1 MNMSRLHSL
10 CASLCVLCAGS
21 AAGGIKCVAHRG
33 DYPDAPEHSMA
44 AYRNAVERGSEVLKL
59 DVHPSRD
66 GVIVLSHDP
75 TFKRTM
81 GWDAKIREHDW
92 AEIRRH
98 TYLLGGQPTRERA
111 VSLPEALEVVKSI
124 PEFWIDFKSFD
135 PDFAERVLAT
145 FAQFGIGQDRLMVA
159 TYNGDALQYFRKA
172 HPSIRRIAHIDFCE
186 QDGKWSLSFERH
198 LGILC
203 RKAADGEPYSPEVA
217 EHILECARTLD
228 LWGVNLCAVP
238 QVVTP
243 RLVARLHGEGLAVS
257 LALVH
262 DAATARVFANH
273 GGDFVVTRDRRV
285 VAPIICAG
293 QKKELCWQCGPN
305 ARIEGDLLIVDV
317 PVGEEKTGGLAT
329 AEIDLSAW
337 DGKPVGAEIV
347 ASGERIAK
355 PLNWYTGLKFQ
366 FEYEDALSGEW
377 SYPNT
382 PSRLGDF
389 PTQTIRVSDLSSGVS
404 RSKARM
410 MIGLQ
415 ETSGRA
421 VFDLST
427 LRIGDPA
434 PLWPVTNQTHRCAYS
449 GSLNAEAQRRGETQ
463 SGNLAILSTQ
473 SSGENASA
481 PLRLC
486 VKKLRGV
493 MSPSRKDPPF
503 MTEADFDTL
512 QSWGVTLIRY
522 QMSSNDERPEGED
535 PVAWFDRWLAP
546 KLDHF
551 DSFVLPQAAKRG
563 MKVVLDLHEAPGG
576 RDEANEMRMFHDE
589 RLAAHFVE
597 TWRRIAERFRGREGI
612 YGYDLVNEPMQT
624 SEAAPGCDFW
634 TLQKRAA
641 EAIREI
647 DPDTPILV
655 ECNSQD
661 DPAAFASFSP
671 LDLVN
676 VIYEVHMYKPL
687 AYTHQG
693 VMWKQGELRS
703 YPDDTKG
710 WNKDYLRAC
719 LKPVRD
725 FQLRHGAKIYVGEF
739 SAVAWAPGADQYL
752 RDCID
757 LFEEYGW
764 DWTYH
769 AFRESGVWNV
779 EWEGPD
785 RDSLGPAK
793 GDTPRKKALL
803 EGLRRE

>member
-172 HPSIRRIAHIDFCE
+172 HPSIRRIVHIDFCE

-203 RKAADGEPYSPEVA
+203 RKAADGEPYSPDVA

-243 RLVARLHGEGLAVS
+243 GLVARLHGEGLAVS

-347 ASGERIAK
+347 AGGERIAK

-382 PSRLGDF
+382 QSRLGDF
-389 PTQTIRVSDLSSGVS
+389 PAQTIRVSDLSSGVS

-427 LRIGDPA
+427 LRIGDPV
-434 PLWPVTNQTHRCAYS
+434 PLWPITNQNHRCAYRAPVEMFTNPNCSQINPRS
-449 GSLNAEAQRRGETQ
+449 GQR
-463 SGNLAILSTQ
+463 
-473 SSGENASA
+473 
-481 PLRLC
+481 P
-486 VKKLRGV
+486 LRGV

-512 QSWGVTLIRY
+512 QAWGVTLIRY
-522 QMSSNDERPEGED
+522 QMSSNDVRPEGED

-551 DSFVLPQAAKRG
+551 ESFVLPEAAKRG
-563 MKVVLDLHEAPGG
+563 MKVVLDLHEAPGD
-576 RDEANEMRMFHDE
+576 RDEANEMRIFHDE

-597 TWRRIAERFRGREGI
+597 TWRRIAERFAPLAQAKDSAI

-647 DPDTPILV
+647 DPDIPILV

-693 VMWKQGELRS
+693 VMWKQGELRT
-703 YPDDTKG
+703 YPDESKG

-725 FQLRHGAKIYVGEF
+725 FQLRHGAKIYAGEF

-779 EWEGPD
+779 EWEGPG
-785 RDSLGPAK
+785 RESLGPATT
-793 GDTPRKKALL
+793 DTPRKRALL
-803 EGLRRE
+803 EGLRRD

>member
-124 PEFWIDFKSFD
+124 PEFWIDFKHFD
-135 PDFAERVLAT
+135 PDFAENVLGT
-145 FAQFGIGQDRLMVA
+145 FAAAGIAEDRLMVA

-172 HPSIRRIAHIDFCE
+172 HPSIRRIVHIDFCE

-243 RLVARLHGEGLAVS
+243 GLVARLHGKGLAVS

-293 QKKELCWQCGPN
+293 QRKELCWQCGPN
-305 ARIEGDLLIVDV
+305 ARIEGNLLVVDV

-329 AEIDLSAW
+329 AELDLSAW

-355 PLNWYTGLKFQ
+355 PLHWYTGLKFQ

-382 PSRLGDF
+382 PGRLGDF
-389 PTQTIRVSDLSSGVS
+389 PEQTIRVSDLASGVS
-404 RSKARM
+404 RTKARM

-434 PLWPVTNQTHRCAYS
+434 PLWPVTNQTHRCAYRAPV
-449 GSLNAEAQRRGETQ
+449 G
-463 SGNLAILSTQ
+463 LSTNPNCSQ
-473 SSGENASA
+473 INPRSGQR
-481 PLRLC
+481 P
-486 VKKLRGV
+486 LRGV

-512 QSWGVTLIRY
+512 QEWGVTLIRY
-522 QMSSNDERPEGED
+522 QMSSNDVRPEGED

-576 RDEANEMRMFHDE
+576 RDEANEMRMFHDK

-597 TWRRIAERFRGREGI
+597 TWRSIAERFRVREGI

-676 VIYEVHMYKPL
+676 VIYEVHMYKPF

-693 VMWKQGELRS
+693 VMWKQGELRT
-703 YPDDTKG
+703 YPDESKG

-725 FQLRHGAKIYVGEF
+725 FQLRHGAKIYAGEF

-752 RDCID
+752 RDCIG

-764 DWTYH
+764 AWTYH

-779 EWEGPD
+779 EWEGPG
-785 RDSLGPAK
+785 RDSLGPAAA
-793 GDTPRKKALL
+793 DTPRKKALL
-803 EGLRRE
+803 DGLRRE

>member
-1 MNMSRLHSL
+1 MYILYPKPQAWKSL
-10 CASLCVLCAGS
+10 KSL
-21 AAGGIKCVAHRG
+21 
-33 DYPDAPEHSMA
+33 
-44 AYRNAVERGSEVLKL
+44 
-59 DVHPSRD
+59 
-66 GVIVLSHDP
+66 
-75 TFKRTM
+75 
-81 GWDAKIREHDW
+81 KIR
-92 AEIRRH
+92 
-98 TYLLGGQPTRERA
+98 P
-111 VSLPEALEVVKSI
+111 
-124 PEFWIDFKSFD
+124 
-135 PDFAERVLAT
+135 
-145 FAQFGIGQDRLMVA
+145 
-159 TYNGDALQYFRKA
+159 
-172 HPSIRRIAHIDFCE
+172 
-186 QDGKWSLSFERH
+186 
-198 LGILC
+198 
-203 RKAADGEPYSPEVA
+203 
-217 EHILECARTLD
+217 
-228 LWGVNLCAVP
+228 
-238 QVVTP
+238 
-243 RLVARLHGEGLAVS
+243 
-257 LALVH
+257 
-262 DAATARVFANH
+262 VFQ
-273 GGDFVVTRDRRV
+273 R
-285 VAPIICAG
+285 
-293 QKKELCWQCGPN
+293 KELCWQCGPN
-305 ARIEGDLLIVDV
+305 ARIEGNLLIVDV

-382 PSRLGDF
+382 QSRLGDF
-389 PTQTIRVSDLSSGVS
+389 PEQTIRVSDLASGVS
-404 RSKARM
+404 RTKARM

-427 LRIGDPA
+427 LRIGDPV
-434 PLWPVTNQTHRCAYS
+434 PLWPITNQTLKCAYS
-449 GSLNAEAQRRGETQ
+449 DRIISHRGTKAQRETAPNNQ
-463 SGNLAILSTQ
+463 S
-473 SSGENASA
+473 
-481 PLRLC
+481 
-486 VKKLRGV
+486 KKLCGSVALCEKDVFRGV

-512 QSWGVTLIRY
+512 KAWGVTLIRY
-522 QMSSNDERPEGED
+522 QMSSNDVRHEGED

-551 DSFVLPQAAKRG
+551 ESFVLPEAAKRG
-563 MKVVLDLHEAPGG
+563 MKIVLDLHEAPGG
-576 RDEANEMRMFHDE
+576 RDEANEMRIFHDE

-597 TWRRIAERFRGREGI
+597 TWRRIAERFAPLAQAKDSAI

-647 DPDTPILV
+647 DPNVPILV

-693 VMWKQGELRS
+693 VMWKQGELRT
-703 YPDDTKG
+703 YPDESKG

-725 FQLRHGAKIYVGEF
+725 FQLRHGAKIYAGEF

-803 EGLRRE
+803 DGLQRE

>member
-1 MNMSRLHSL
+1 MKNNAF
-10 CASLCVLCAGS
+10 ASTTS
-21 AAGGIKCVAHRG
+21 IVA
-33 DYPDAPEHSMA
+33 
-44 AYRNAVERGSEVLKL
+44 
-59 DVHPSRD
+59 
-66 GVIVLSHDP
+66 VIL
-75 TFKRTM
+75 
-81 GWDAKIREHDW
+81 
-92 AEIRRH
+92 
-98 TYLLGGQPTRERA
+98 
-111 VSLPEALEVVKSI
+111 VV
-124 PEFWIDFKSFD
+124 P
-135 PDFAERVLAT
+135 
-145 FAQFGIGQDRLMVA
+145 
-159 TYNGDALQYFRKA
+159 
-172 HPSIRRIAHIDFCE
+172 
-186 QDGKWSLSFERH
+186 
-198 LGILC
+198 
-203 RKAADGEPYSPEVA
+203 
-217 EHILECARTLD
+217 
-228 LWGVNLCAVP
+228 CAV
-238 QVVTP
+238 
-243 RLVARLHGEGLAVS
+243 
-257 LALVH
+257 
-262 DAATARVFANH
+262 ANPNA
-273 GGDFVVTRDRRV
+273 GK
-285 VAPIICAG
+285 APVLRWMTT
-293 QKKELCWQCGPN
+293 QY
-305 ARIEGDLLIVDV
+305 ARIEGNLLIADV

-355 PLNWYTGLKFQ
+355 PLHWYTGLKFQ
-366 FEYEDALSGEW
+366 FEYEDPLSGEW

-382 PSRLGDF
+382 PGRLGDF
-389 PTQTIRVSDLSSGVS
+389 PEQTIRIADLASGVS
-404 RSKARM
+404 RAKARM

-427 LRIGDPA
+427 LRIGDPM
-434 PLWPVTNQTHRCAYS
+434 PLWPITNQNHRCAYRAPV
-449 GSLNAEAQRRGETQ
+449 G
-463 SGNLAILSTQ
+463 LSTNPNCSQ
-473 SSGENASA
+473 IDPRSGQR
-481 PLRLC
+481 P
-486 VKKLRGV
+486 LRGV

-522 QMSSNDERPEGED
+522 QMSSNDKRPEGED
-535 PVAWFDRWLAP
+535 AVAWFDRWLAP

-551 DSFVLPQAAKRG
+551 DSFVLPEAAKRD

-576 RDEANEMRMFHDE
+576 KDEANEMRMFHDE

-597 TWRRIAERFRGREGI
+597 TWRSIAERFRGREGI

-624 SEAAPGCDFW
+624 SEAAPDCDFW
-634 TLQKRAA
+634 TVQKRAA

-693 VMWKQGELRS
+693 VMWKQGELRT
-703 YPDDTKG
+703 YPDESKG
-710 WNKDYLRAC
+710 WNKDCLRAC
-719 LKPVRD
+719 LKPVRY
-725 FQLRHGAKIYVGEF
+725 FQLRHGAKIYAGEF

-785 RDSLGPAK
+785 RESLGPAK

-803 EGLRRE
+803 DGLRRE

>member
-81 GWDAKIREHDW
+81 GWDVRIRDVTW
-92 AEIRRH
+92 DEIRRH
-98 TYLLGGQPTRERA
+98 TYLLGGQPTQERA

-172 HPSIRRIAHIDFCE
+172 HPSIRRIVHIDFCE

-243 RLVARLHGEGLAVS
+243 GLVARLHGEGLAVS

-293 QKKELCWQCGPN
+293 QRKELCWQCGPN
-305 ARIEGDLLIVDV
+305 ARIEGNLLVVDV

-389 PTQTIRVSDLSSGVS
+389 PTLTIRVSDLSSGVS

-434 PLWPVTNQTHRCAYS
+434 PLWPVTNQTHRCAYT

-463 SGNLAILSTQ
+463 GDNPAILSTQ

-522 QMSSNDERPEGED
+522 QMSSNDVRPEGED
-535 PVAWFDRWLAP
+535 QVAWFDRWLAP

-551 DSFVLPQAAKRG
+551 DSFVLPEAAKRG

-589 RLAAHFVE
+589 RIAAHFVE

-693 VMWKQGELRS
+693 VMWKQGELSS
-703 YPDDTKG
+703 YPDETKG

-752 RDCID
+752 RDCIG

-779 EWEGPD
+779 EWEGPG
-785 RDSLGPAK
+785 RDSLGPAAA
-793 GDTPRKKALL
+793 DTPRKRALL

>member
-1 MNMSRLHSL
+1 MKRARLHSL

-81 GWDAKIREHDW
+81 GWDVRIRDVTW
-92 AEIRRH
+92 DEIRRH
-98 TYLLGGQPTRERA
+98 TYLLGGQPTQERA

-243 RLVARLHGEGLAVS
+243 GLVARLHGEGLAVS

-293 QKKELCWQCGPN
+293 QRKELCWQCGPN
-305 ARIEGDLLIVDV
+305 ARIVGNLLIVDV

-329 AEIDLSAW
+329 TEIDLSAW

-355 PLNWYTGLKFQ
+355 PLYWYTGLKFQ
-366 FEYEDALSGEW
+366 FEYEDPLSGEW

-434 PLWPVTNQTHRCAYS
+434 PLWPVTNQTHRCAYRAPV
-449 GSLNAEAQRRGETQ
+449 G
-463 SGNLAILSTQ
+463 LSTNPNCSQ
-473 SSGENASA
+473 INPRSGQR
-481 PLRLC
+481 P
-486 VKKLRGV
+486 LRGV

-522 QMSSNDERPEGED
+522 QMSSNDVRPEGED

-597 TWRRIAERFRGREGI
+597 TWRSIAERFRGREEI

-624 SEAAPGCDFW
+624 SEAVPGCDFW

-676 VIYEVHMYKPL
+676 VIYEVHMYKPF

-693 VMWKQGELRS
+693 VMWKQGELRT
-703 YPDDTKG
+703 YPDESKG

-725 FQLRHGAKIYVGEF
+725 FQLRHGAKIYAGEF

-803 EGLRRE
+803 DGLRRE

>member
-1 MNMSRLHSL
+1 MKN
-10 CASLCVLCAGS
+10 
-21 AAGGIKCVAHRG
+21 
-33 DYPDAPEHSMA
+33 
-44 AYRNAVERGSEVLKL
+44 NA
-59 DVHPSRD
+59 
-66 GVIVLSHDP
+66 
-75 TFKRTM
+75 F
-81 GWDAKIREHDW
+81 
-92 AEIRRH
+92 
-98 TYLLGGQPTRERA
+98 
-111 VSLPEALEVVKSI
+111 
-124 PEFWIDFKSFD
+124 
-135 PDFAERVLAT
+135 
-145 FAQFGIGQDRLMVA
+145 
-159 TYNGDALQYFRKA
+159 
-172 HPSIRRIAHIDFCE
+172 
-186 QDGKWSLSFERH
+186 
-198 LGILC
+198 
-203 RKAADGEPYSPEVA
+203 
-217 EHILECARTLD
+217 
-228 LWGVNLCAVP
+228 
-238 QVVTP
+238 
-243 RLVARLHGEGLAVS
+243 
-257 LALVH
+257 
-262 DAATARVFANH
+262 AATASIVAVILVVPCAVANPNA
-273 GGDFVVTRDRRV
+273 GK
-285 VAPIICAG
+285 APALRWMTT
-293 QKKELCWQCGPN
+293 QY
-305 ARIEGDLLIVDV
+305 ARIEGNLLIVDV

-355 PLNWYTGLKFQ
+355 PLHWYTGLKFQ
-366 FEYEDALSGEW
+366 FEYEDPLSGEW

-389 PTQTIRVSDLSSGVS
+389 PTQTIRVADLASGV
-404 RSKARM
+404 RRAKARM

-427 LRIGDPA
+427 LRIGEPV
-434 PLWPVTNQTHRCAYS
+434 PLWPITNQTHQCEYS
-449 GSLNAEAQRRGETQ
+449 ERFFNAETLENILAQSPQ
-463 SGNLAILSTQ
+463 SPQSENLVNDV
-473 SSGENASA
+473 SGKTSRTSRTSRDENPCDPTS
-481 PLRLC
+481 PRERP
-486 VKKLRGV
+486 VLRGV
-493 MSPSRKDPPF
+493 MSPSKRTPPD

-522 QMSSNDERPEGED
+522 QMSSNDERPEDED

-551 DSFVLPQAAKRG
+551 ESFVLPEAVKRG

-576 RDEANEMRMFHDE
+576 LTDSREMVMFHDA
-589 RLAAHFVE
+589 RLAEHFVE
-597 TWRRIAERFRGREGI
+597 TWRLIAERFRGRDGI

-624 SEAAPGCDFW
+624 SEALPGCDFW

-647 DPDTPILV
+647 DPLTPVIV

-661 DPAAFASFSP
+661 DPAAFASLSP

-687 AYTHQG
+687 AYTHQS
-693 VMWKQGELRS
+693 VMWKQGELRA
-703 YPDDTKG
+703 YPDETKG

-725 FQLRHGAKIYVGEF
+725 FQRRHGAKIYAGEF

-779 EWEGPD
+779 EWEGHG
-785 RDSLGPAK
+785 RDALGPAAS
-793 GDTPRKKALL
+793 DTPRKRALL
-803 EGLRRE
+803 EGFRRP

>member
-1 MNMSRLHSL
+1 MSRLHSL

-81 GWDAKIREHDW
+81 GWDVRIRDVTW
-92 AEIRRH
+92 DEIRRH
-98 TYLLGGQPTRERA
+98 TYLLGGQPTQERA

-172 HPSIRRIAHIDFCE
+172 HPSIRRIVHIDFCE

-243 RLVARLHGEGLAVS
+243 GLVARLHGEGLAVS

-293 QKKELCWQCGPN
+293 QRKELCWQCGPN
-305 ARIEGDLLIVDV
+305 ARIEGNLLVVDV

-389 PTQTIRVSDLSSGVS
+389 PTLTIRVSDLSSGVS

-434 PLWPVTNQTHRCAYS
+434 PLWPVTNQTHRCAYT

-463 SGNLAILSTQ
+463 GDNPAILSTQ

-522 QMSSNDERPEGED
+522 QMSSNDVRPEGED
-535 PVAWFDRWLAP
+535 QVAWFDRWLAP

-551 DSFVLPQAAKRG
+551 DSFVLPEAAKRG

-589 RLAAHFVE
+589 RIAAHFVE

-693 VMWKQGELRS
+693 VMWKQGELSS
-703 YPDDTKG
+703 YPDETKG

-752 RDCID
+752 RDCIG

-779 EWEGPD
+779 EWEGPG
-785 RDSLGPAK
+785 RDSLGPAAA
-793 GDTPRKKALL
+793 DTPRKRALL

>member
-243 RLVARLHGEGLAVS
+243 GLVARLHGEGLAVS

-293 QKKELCWQCGPN
+293 QRKELCWQCGPN
-305 ARIEGDLLIVDV
+305 ARIEGNLLVVDV

-329 AEIDLSAW
+329 AEIDLSAH

-355 PLNWYTGLKFQ
+355 PLHWYTGLKFQ
-366 FEYEDALSGEW
+366 FEYEDPLSGEW

-389 PTQTIRVSDLSSGVS
+389 PTQTIRVSDLASGVS

-434 PLWPVTNQTHRCAYS
+434 PLWPVTNQTHRCAYR
-449 GSLNAEAQRRGETQ
+449 APME
-463 SGNLAILSTQ
+463 LSTNPNCSQ
-473 SSGENASA
+473 INPRSGQR
-481 PLRLC
+481 PLRGL
-486 VKKLRGV
+486 

-512 QSWGVTLIRY
+512 QEWGVTLIRY
-522 QMSSNDERPEGED
+522 QMSSNDVRPEGED

-597 TWRRIAERFRGREGI
+597 TWRSIAERFAPLAQAKDSAI
-612 YGYDLVNEPMQT
+612 YGYDLVNEPMQI
-624 SEAAPGCDFW
+624 SEAAPDCDFW

-647 DPDTPILV
+647 DPDIPILV

-693 VMWKQGELRS
+693 VMWKQGELRT
-703 YPDDTKG
+703 YPDESKG

-725 FQLRHGAKIYVGEF
+725 FQLRHGAKIYAGEF

-779 EWEGPD
+779 EWEGPG
-785 RDSLGPAK
+785 RDSLGPAAA
-793 GDTPRKKALL
+793 DTPRKKALL
-803 EGLRRE
+803 DGLRRE